1 MATRSTIGIID
12 NKTGVVT
19 SIYCHW
25 DGYPE
30 NNGRILVDHYT
41 DPAKIHQL
49 MALGALSSLCEE
61 IGEKHDFN
69 TNSQSY
75 CTAYG
80 RDRGETQVG
89 SMTHNSIDAWLEHSE
104 EFNYLWDG
112 QRWNCCR
119 GADIKKTVDL
129 YNIKQTA

>member
-30 NNGRILVDHYT
+30 NNGRILVEHWSDA
-41 DPAKIHQL
+41 AKIHQL
-49 MALGALSSLCEE
+49 MSLGALSSLGEE
-61 IGEKHDFN
+61 LGEQHDFN

-112 QRWNCCR
+112 QRWNCFR
-119 GADIKKTVDL
+119 GSNIKKTVDL
-129 YNIKQTA
+129 YNLKQTA

>member
-1 MATRSTIGIID
+1 MATRSAIGFLEYD
-12 NKTGVVT
+12 GSVTG
-19 SIYCHW
+19 IYCHW

-112 QRWNCCR
+112 QRWNCFR